1 MGKLSLQWEEE
12 RVSVV
17 SRATLGN
24 LGCPIPED
32 KAEEEGVVELLVPDL
47 GGERD

>member
-1 MGKLSLQWEEE
+1 M
-12 RVSVV
+12 SVV

-32 KAEEEGVVELLVPDL
+32 KAEEELGSVV
-47 GGERD
+47 